1 MQHKATELKV
11 DTNNAA
17 CLMIISLVQNEKQQ
31 GRTKYVC
38 LVYFVSLKLAQILW
52 QEKQNTLTAAKL

>member
-11 DTNNAA
+11 DINNAA
-17 CLMIISLVQNEKQQ
+17 CLMIISLVQKWKAAGEDKI
-31 GRTKYVC
+31 VC

-52 QEKQNTLTAAKL
+52 PEKQNTLTAAKL